1 MHLPHPQT
9 QKQLY
14 IKTARF
20 LQAEPSAPK
29 NRTTSFSKCMFHQT
43 FCISISIVS
52 MTTDHTVHIIAK
64 ACKYDY
70 YGNKSHFLSSSPV
83 SYYGIIIAQEGYNR
97 NLHCWQKFL
106 VNLKLFV
113 LNNFLFGMNHFPVKF
128 LWTFYLICY
137 MILLVSIY

>member
-29 NRTTSFSKCMFHQT
+29 NRTASFSKCMFHQT

-83 SYYGIIIAQEGYNR
+83 SYDGIIIDKEGYKR
-97 NLHCWQKFL
+97 NLHC
-106 VNLKLFV
+106 
-113 LNNFLFGMNHFPVKF
+113 
-128 LWTFYLICY
+128 
-137 MILLVSIY
+137 